1 VITLLL
7 YGVFVV
13 FAAPPGTGGYNP
25 GETLNPECAPGDTI
39 PEPCIVKLPTGWS
52 LTGDAGTDGGVT
64 NFIGTTDAVD
74 FVIKVNGSEMGRFYE
89 NLGPSQY
96 SVALGGGQ
104 ALSSGMFVFGFGAG
118 TSATNAAVSNFIG
131 VFAGENATNAS
142 FSNFIG
148 YEAGYAAVNSENS
161 NFFGQAA
168 GKNATDAYDSNFFG
182 QESGLNA
189 TNAYS
194 SNFFGAGAGNGAVDA
209 RFSNFFGYEAGY
221 AAVNSENSNFFGQ
234 AAGQNATDAYDSNF
248 FGQESGLNA
257 TNAYSSNFFGAGAGN
272 GAVDARFS
280 NFFGQAAGLDAT
292 NSNES
297 NFFGPS
303 AGQNA
308 TNADNSNF
316 FGQAAG
322 LNATNA
328 AHSVFLGRNAGASA
342 TNADNSNFFGYNA
355 GGGATTARYSNFFG
369 YNAGGGATTADN
381 SNFFGQAAG
390 LYAIDAHDSTFIGYR
405 TGFGSV
411 NAYNSNFIGKQAGEN
426 APDAANSI
434 FMGTNAGNGDVVDN
448 TTDSDDYSILIGNN
462 TSTGGFENSIALGA
476 NAINTLSNQFMI
488 GSSTRPIDEIRVVQ
502 TGGTECII
510 DTSGL
515 GCTSDERLKT
525 NIANLTSNTLDTLL
539 NVRTVKYNWLNNPN
553 GNTMVG
559 FLAQDLEQYFPELV
573 ATNERGQ
580 KSVYYAQMTPILV
593 EAIRELNMKVNSLQ
607 LATVGSSDITQV
619 TESFRTW
626 LADAGNGIVRIFAK
640 TVRVSNGIEMVDRS
654 TGEIYCTYIENGEFK
669 KLLGQCTDEI
679 VSSPSNTV
687 PEITSNSPSD
697 NTDVSDPDLTTP
709 IDSDDSIENTET
721 STPPDSPVSSEPTTD
736 TVPVSDPGSDTSSE

>member
-1 VITLLL
+1 MRSPKKLIFATLSLL
-7 YGVFVV
+7 SILGYGFFV

-25 GETLNPECAPGDTI
+25 GETLNPECAPGDTV

-209 RFSNFFGYEAGY
+209 RFSNFFGQAAGLD
-221 AAVNSENSNFFGQ
+221 ATNSNESNFFGPS
-234 AAGQNATDAYDSNF
+234 AGQ
-248 FGQESGLNA
+248 NA

-593 EAIRELNMKVNSLQ
+593 EAIRELNLKVTNLENLTPGSTEATTFFASL
-607 LATVGSSDITQV
+607 AA
-619 TESFRTW
+619 W
-626 LADAGNGIVRIFAK
+626 LGDAGNGIQKIFVR
-640 TVRVSNGIEMVDRS
+640 
-654 TGEIYCTYIENGEFK
+654 EIQTD
-669 KLLGQCTDEI
+669 KLCVGQTCVTEAQLQMLLQ
-679 VSSPSNTV
+679 
-687 PEITSNSPSD
+687 NSPTQIQTPTPPA
-697 NTDVSDPDLTTP
+697 TDPDDTPSVDPEPSGDDPSSDPETEPSGDSENPVPTP
-709 IDSDDSIENTET
+709 
-721 STPPDSPVSSEPTTD
+721 
-736 TVPVSDPGSDTSSE
+736 DPSV